1 MKHILFQGDSITD
14 ADRNRTWEIDLGKGY
29 PMLAASELAYRQPG
43 CYTFTNRGISGNRI
57 VDLYARIKC
66 DLINLKPDVVS
77 ILIGVNDVGHE
88 FSSKNGVSAEKY
100 YTVYDL
106 MIQEILAALPNVK
119 IMIMEPFVLKGMY
132 TQENWDIF
140 YAEVCARA
148 KKAKLIAE
156 KYGLVYIPL
165 QQAFLDAAASSCD
178 EDWLRDGV
186 HPTPAGHEL
195 IKRAW
200 LKAFATCANP

>member
-14 ADRNRTWEIDLGKGY
+14 ADRIRDWEIDLGKGY
-29 PMLAASELAYRQPG
+29 PLLVGAALGYEHPG
-43 CYTFTNRGISGNRI
+43 RYTFTNKGISGNRI

-77 ILIGVNDVGHE
+77 ILVGVNDVGHE

-106 MIQEILAALPNVK
+106 MIQEILAALPNTK

-132 TQENWDIF
+132 TQENWDVF

-148 KKAKLIAE
+148 EKAKQIAE

-165 QQAFLDAAASSCD
+165 QQAFLEAAASSRD

-186 HPTPAGHEL
+186 HPTPAGHGL
-195 IKRAW
+195 IKKAW
-200 LKAFATCANP
+200 LNAFATFANP

>member
-29 PMLAASELAYRQPG
+29 PMLVASELAYKQPG

-57 VDLYARIKC
+57 VDVYARIKC
-66 DLINLKPDVVS
+66 DLINLGPDVVS

-88 FSSKNGVSAEKY
+88 FSSKNGVSAEKF

-106 MIQEILAALPNVK
+106 MIQEILAALPNIK
-119 IMIMEPFVLKGMY
+119 IIIMEPFVLKGMY
-132 TQENWDIF
+132 TQENWDAF
-140 YAEVCARA
+140 YAEVRARA
-148 KKAKLIAE
+148 EKAKLIAE
-156 KYGLVYIPL
+156 KYNLVYVPL
-165 QQAFLDAAASSCD
+165 QQSFETVAAGNSD
-178 EDWLRDGV
+178 ENWLRDGV

-195 IKRAW
+195 IKREW
-200 LKAFATCANP
+200 LNAFRTLA